1 MCRGEKEW
9 GSVWSKCYLE
19 IIFIYILFKNAVF
32 LHLKKSTFYL
42 WSSIDCSQKV
52 FVNNRRSWD
61 VKKLQKALANVWT
74 FHGCFLKK
82 EIIKIITT
90 NKMFLIFYF
99 IVLFCLFVSEGLWWS
114 SRMSRWRDQ
123 GHSWSEHPWPR
134 LCTGK
139 PAGHLY
145 KHPFLHTVDT

>member
-1 MCRGEKEW
+1 MQRDAQRVFPHYQQQDMCRGEKEW

-99 IVLFCLFVSEGLWWS
+99 ILLFVCFRGIMVVLSYVKMER
-114 SRMSRWRDQ
+114 SRS
-123 GHSWSEHPWPR
+123 
-134 LCTGK
+134 
-139 PAGHLY
+139 
-145 KHPFLHTVDT
+145 